1 MLKEAGGLG
10 LQVHQP
16 SPEFLQDLIDFRTA
30 DLEEIARISRE
41 ERGIEDPEPLI
52 ATYRELIEKWH
63 GLVEPLH
70 PIRDNPQPFADLL
83 RQEIYSKIDL
93 ATYPN

>member
-1 MLKEAGGLG
+1 M
-10 LQVHQP
+10 
-16 SPEFLQDLIDFRTA
+16 R
-30 DLEEIARISRE
+30 EIARISRE

-63 GLVEPLH
+63 GLVKPLN
-70 PIRDNPQPFADLL
+70 PIRDNPQPYADLL

-93 ATYPN
+93 DNISELSFFWPGTQSGPSQEGPLLSCLIR